1 MRSKLIETRL
11 IAPESTSCFQI
22 TPNSSTLS
30 PFKTFEETTSPVGRC
45 SSSIYPGK
53 LSHGRDSPLRFRIRF
68 HRQVNRRCWLRRGT
82 RSRAAQRATDGDRS
96 ISISGSDRLIADHF
110 SRLDGSPLATQRLDT
125 IGWRVVTRY
134 RKRLLVC
141 RRHLRS
147 LSDKGNLVDVC
158 SIVDTRSS
166 IRTQRSAWSKSSVEL
181 LFLFF
186 NSHWR
191 LLISQFN
198 CFCFITSTDTR
209 YNLWYFR
216 WKFRA
221 CKTAYS

>member
-1 MRSKLIETRL
+1 M
-11 IAPESTSCFQI
+11 A
-22 TPNSSTLS
+22 
-30 PFKTFEETTSPVGRC
+30 
-45 SSSIYPGK
+45 
-53 LSHGRDSPLRFRIRF
+53 RDHER
-68 HRQVNRRCWLRRGT
+68 HRE
-82 RSRAAQRATDGDRS
+82 QRTEHRS
-96 ISISGSDRLIADHF
+96 ISISGSDRLVADHF

-158 SIVDTRSS
+158 SIVIDTRSS
-166 IRTQRSAWSKSSVEL
+166 IRTTFTQRSSWSKSSVEL
-181 LFLFF
+181 SFIFF

-198 CFCFITSTDTR
+198 CFCFVTSTNTGTIKMAKMT
-209 YNLWYFR
+209 NLE
-216 WKFRA
+216 
-221 CKTAYS
+221 